1 MPAPPRDFV
10 IPDAERQITI
20 AAHDHVLT
28 NINCW
33 SRDGRW
39 LAYDIRSGDSSQFDG
54 DLIEAVDMETG
65 RILRLYHSRDG
76 ACCGVVTF
84 HPALDRVV
92 FILGPENPSG
102 VWNYGFSRRHGVIVD
117 INQPMKAL
125 PMDAMNYAP
134 PFTPGAL
141 RGGSHV
147 HVYSPDGQ
155 WLSFT
160 YDDEILTRRD
170 EKERGQKNAVP
181 TAARDRNQ
189 RNVAVA
195 APFGPVHVARNH
207 PRNHDGSF
215 FCAVV
220 TRTVNEPRPGS
231 DEISRAFEEGWIG
244 EDGYNR
250 ADGRRQRRALAFQ
263 GLVTAASGSR
273 HAEVFVV
280 DIPDDITRPGDAP
293 LYGTATRRPAPP
305 AGTAQRRLTFT
316 DSRKFPGV
324 AAAPRHWLRSSP
336 AGTQIA
342 FLMKDDD
349 GVTQLW
355 TILPNGGEPR
365 QVTRLPHDIASAFSW
380 NCDGTRIAA
389 VIDGSVCV
397 IDVASGDTARLTPRR
412 DPSDAPSEL
421 ACVFSPDGTQIA
433 FLRHVMYQGNGYNQ
447 IFTVRVPEQTRPLPD
462 FHANP

>member
-1 MPAPPRDFV
+1 MRDFSASA
-10 IPDAERQITI
+10 AERQVTT

-39 LAYDIRSGDSSQFDG
+39 LAYDTRSEDGAKFDGTSIEMVDTQEGVVRTLYRSGN
-54 DLIEAVDMETG
+54 
-65 RILRLYHSRDG
+65 G
-76 ACCGVVTF
+76 AGCGVVTF
-84 HPALDRVV
+84 HPVVGSVV
-92 FILGPENPSG
+92 FILGPERPDAN
-102 VWNYGFSRRHGVIVD
+102 WDYAASRRGGVIVD
-117 INQPMKAL
+117 GRRPGRARRL
-125 PMDAMNYAP
+125 DAMNYAP

-160 YDDEILTRRD
+160 YDDEILTRLDEAD
-170 EKERGQKNAVP
+170 EKAKGQGGAP
-181 TAARDRNQ
+181 AEHDRNQ

-195 APFGPVHVARNH
+195 APLAPVHVARSH
-207 PRNHDGSF
+207 PRNHDGGF

-244 EDGYNR
+244 ENGYTR

-263 GLVTAASGSR
+263 GLVTAAGGSR

-280 DIPDDITRPGDAP
+280 DVPDDITRPGDAP
-293 LYGTATRRPAPP
+293 LEGTATRRPAPP

-316 DSRKFPGV
+316 DARKFPGV
-324 AAAPRHWLRSSP
+324 AAAPRHWLRGSP
-336 AGTQIA
+336 DGAQIA
-342 FLMKDDD
+342 FLMKDDA

-355 TILPNGGEPR
+355 TIPTNGGAPR
-365 QVTRLPHDIASAFSW
+365 QVTRLPHGIASAFSW
-380 NCDGTRIAA
+380 NPGGTQIAA

-397 IDVASGDTARLTPRR
+397 IDMASGEASRLTPRR
-412 DPSDAPSEL
+412 DPAEAPLGL
-421 ACVFSPDGTQIA
+421 ACVFSPDGAQIA
-433 FLRHVMYQGNGYNQ
+433 YLRRVVSQGNGYNQ
-447 IFTVRVPEQTRPLPD
+447 IFTVRVPVQTPFPNL
-462 FHANP
+462 